1 MSGERTLRLASW
13 NIENLAP
20 WLAEDDP
27 APLAPLVDGLGRPD
41 VLCLQEIR
49 VRPQDTEL
57 VRRMERAAPGY
68 RCASSLA
75 RDPRNVTYRGG
86 RAYGVATYVRDDVGR
101 IASAAPAWDREGRAL
116 VTRLADLGLSVVN
129 LYAVNGT
136 SKPYWD
142 HDRGAVVGDR
152 HAFKRAVQDRLF
164 ELARGLAAD
173 GPVIL
178 AGDWNV
184 SRTRLDVHPRLRTEE
199 PHATARAQLEAHL
212 AASGMVDVYRQ
223 LHPDERGYTWISR
236 ARPHRLDAAR
246 VDYAVVSAE
255 LAARVTDAAIVEP
268 PLDRGRSD
276 HRVVTV
282 TVRL

>member
-1 MSGERTLRLASW
+1 
-13 NIENLAP
+13 
-20 WLAEDDP
+20 
-27 APLAPLVDGLGRPD
+27 
-41 VLCLQEIR
+41 
-49 VRPQDTEL
+49 
-57 VRRMERAAPGY
+57 MESAAPGY

-86 RAYGVATYVRDDVGR
+86 RAYGVATYVREDLGAV
-101 IASAAPAWDREGRAL
+101 ASAAPAWDREGRVL
-116 VTRLADLGLSVVN
+116 VTRLAGLGLSIIN

-142 HDRGAVVGDR
+142 HDRGEVVGDR
-152 HAFKRAVQDRLF
+152 HAFKRTVQDRLF

-223 LHPDERGYTWISR
+223 LHPEERGYTWISR
-236 ARPHRLDAAR
+236 VRPRVLDAAR
-246 VDYAVVSAE
+246 VDYVVVSAE
-255 LAARVTDAAIVEP
+255 LAGRVSEATIVEP